1 MIYFHEAESFAK
13 IDCHKYLIL
22 LCKLKRKERGW
33 TGGCREG
40 ERGRG
45 ERGREM
51 GERRRE
57 EEREK
62 DTPCTPPPQ
71 EIVLQN
77 VT

>member
-1 MIYFHEAESFAK
+1 MKQEVSQK
-13 IDCHKYLIL
+13 IDCYKYLIL
-22 LCKLKRKERGW
+22 QCKLKRKERGW

-40 ERGRG
+40 ERGR
-45 ERGREM
+45 EM
-51 GERRRE
+51 GERGRE